1 MWGYGHDD
9 PGYAEW
15 LAAKAAEEEAMAA
28 AAAEA
33 EAMAE
38 LEALQA
44 EAEWNAEQEIV
55 NMLDRLAQ
63 LRAQVDLLELDKQ
76 QAIESVIPDE
86 IREQIADIEAEF
98 GEKLEALQEN
108 ISELERS
115 IKDAVKGLG
124 KGVKGSVPRA
134 TLNRR
139 VSWDTKRLEGYA
151 RAHPWLLEFRRETTF
166 VSIRKV

>member
-1 MWGYGHDD
+1 MGYGYDD
-9 PGYAEW
+9 PGYAGW
-15 LAAKAAEEEAMAA
+15 LEMKAIEAAEEAQ

-33 EAMAE
+33 AAMAE
-38 LEALQA
+38 LEALHA
-44 EAEWNAEQEIV
+44 EAEAEQEIV

-63 LRAQVDLLELDKQ
+63 LRAQVDMLEMDKQ

-86 IREQIADIEAEF
+86 IREQIADIETEF

-108 ISELERS
+108 ISELEKS

-124 KGVKGSVPRA
+124 KGVKGSVLRA